1 MQSAMADFPLKTSL
15 TEAMKAAMRAQD
27 KARLSAIRMILADIK
42 RIEIDERIDVDDARA
57 LVVLDKIAK
66 QRRDSITQFRNAGRD
81 ELADKEAFELSV
93 VEEFLPQPLDAA
105 EIAHLIDEAIAASGA
120 QTAAD
125 MGKVMA
131 LLKPATQ
138 GRADMAVISKQVK
151 ARLG

>member
-1 MQSAMADFPLKTSL
+1 MADFPLKTSL

-57 LVVLDKIAK
+57 LVVLDKVAK
-66 QRRDSITQFRNAGRD
+66 QRRDSISQFRNAGRD
-81 ELADKEAFELSV
+81 DLADKEAFELTV
-93 VEEFLPQPLDAA
+93 VEEFLPQPLSADEVAKLIDAA
-105 EIAHLIDEAIAASGA
+105 IATSGA

>member
-1 MQSAMADFPLKTSL
+1 MADFPLKTSL

-57 LVVLDKIAK
+57 LIVLDKIAK

-81 ELADKEAFELSV
+81 DLADKETFELGV
-93 VEEFLPQPLDAA
+93 VEEFLPQPLSADEVAR
-105 EIAHLIDEAIAASGA
+105 LIDEAIATSGA

-138 GRADMAVISKQVK
+138 GRADMAAISKQVK

>member
-105 EIAHLIDEAIAASGA
+105 EIARLIDEAIAASGA

>member
-1 MQSAMADFPLKTSL
+1 MADFPLKTRL

-57 LVVLDKIAK
+57 LIVIDKVAK
-66 QRRDSITQFRNAGRD
+66 QRRDSIDQFRNAGRD
-81 ELADKEAFELSV
+81 DLADKEAFELSV

-105 EIAHLIDEAIAASGA
+105 EIAKLIDEAIAASGA

-131 LLKPATQ
+131 LIKPAAQ
-138 GRADMAVISKQVK
+138 GRADMSVISKQVK